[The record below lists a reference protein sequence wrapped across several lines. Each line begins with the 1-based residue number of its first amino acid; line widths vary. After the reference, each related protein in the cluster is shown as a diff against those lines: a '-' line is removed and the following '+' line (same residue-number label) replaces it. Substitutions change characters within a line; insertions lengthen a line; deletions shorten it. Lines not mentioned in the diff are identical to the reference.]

1 MTSVEGILH
10 AAYKAG
16 CDVSITRGGLDQF
29 MKGVTKVL
37 TPKHREPLEQF
48 VFRSRLGRALRN
60 PKRASGYD
68 RLLEVLS
75 SGSYSKPNDLEV
87 TGPYFF
93 YHGSYIRKHHF
104 LVRVLDI
111 RAVDENALEA
121 THSLRDN
128 KSVHFPIIEAHGCVT
143 FFGDLPHFL
152 FGTDANR
159 IGLHLMVATEAW
171 RSKNQLTGFV
181 GQMSGMNKGNA
192 FHRHCLVVR
201 GTEGLRDGE
210 PGGHRPPAQKI
221 PSQDPR
227 TRMIQETG
235 LFTLDELKGRHRKAI
250 DKLVE
255 IIPTPL
261 FEDPIF
267 NHPEHIKRSREPNPR
282 GRAFDVMGLMRL
294 SATPIQRMRSSQASS
309 GTHTAGFAATL
320 PRAPPIAASIMVFR
334 DLPAALIMVG
344 SGLSWSWASIV
355 AI

>member
-1 MTSVEGILH
+1 MREPNDKGPSAADLSAAEDLRNALSEVNAVMTSVEGILH

-60 PKRASGYD
+60 PKRASGHD
-68 RLLEVLS
+68 RLIEVLS
-75 SGSYSKPNDLEV
+75 SGAYSKPSDLDL

-111 RAVDENALEA
+111 RAVDESALEA
-121 THSLRDN
+121 THILRDN
-128 KSVHFPIIEAHGCVT
+128 KSVHFPIVEAHGCVT
-143 FFGDLPHFL
+143 FFGDLPHLL

-159 IGLHLMVATEAW
+159 TGLHLIVATEAW

-192 FHRHCLVVR
+192 FHRHCLVIR
-201 GTEGLRDGE
+201 GTEGSS
-210 PGGHRPPAQKI
+210 

-227 TRMIQETG
+227 TRMIEETG

-267 NHPEHIKRSREPNPR
+267 KHPEYVNRSREL
-282 GRAFDVMGLMRL
+282 F
-294 SATPIQRMRSSQASS
+294 
-309 GTHTAGFAATL
+309 
-320 PRAPPIAASIMVFR
+320 
-334 DLPAALIMVG
+334 
-344 SGLSWSWASIV
+344 
-355 AI
+355 